1 MSKEDK
7 VNNSKSPAV
16 DDDDLDDLD
25 DYLDDFADD
34 ILSKPPGYDL
44 ENENKAAP
52 AASEPS
58 ETETLRETKTET
70 GADEPQEDQIADL
83 LKQLEK
89 DSPEAKQQFETLLKD
104 MTTLTE
110 KTPETS
116 TGEIEQDANLKDTIS
131 STLNRLKQSGAKVDQ
146 SIKDEQPDQ
155 LLADLLNQLN
165 IDGDGAGDGGDF
177 DITKLLADML
187 DQLASKD
194 ILYDP
199 LKDLS
204 TKYPEWIEQNKSK
217 ISEEELTRYTKQ
229 SDIVKSIVDKFE
241 EDSYSDSS
249 KPHREFV
256 SQKLEE
262 MQNSGNPPDDLVGD
276 FSKTGLPGFNFDSE
290 DIPEN
295 LDKELEQNCAQS

>member
-1 MSKEDK
+1 MSKEEELSK
-7 VNNSKSPAV
+7 NNSVEV
-16 DDDDLDDLD
+16 DEDDLDDLD

-44 ENENKAAP
+44 EKEKNT

-58 ETETLRETKTET
+58 EAETLKETTRPEK
-70 GADEPQEDQIADL
+70 GASEEDQLADL

-89 DSPEAKQQFETLLKD
+89 DSPEAKQQFESLLKD

-116 TGEIEQDANLKDTIS
+116 NGDIEQDANLKDTIS

-146 SIKDEQPDQ
+146 SIKDEQPDK
-155 LLADLLNQLN
+155 LLAELLNQMNL
-165 IDGDGAGDGGDF
+165 DGDGSGEGGDF

-217 ISEEELTRYTKQ
+217 LSLEELERYTKQ
-229 SDIVKSIVDKFE
+229 SVIVKSIVDKFE
-241 EDSYSDSS
+241 EESYSDSS

-276 FSKTGLPGFNFDSE
+276 FSKTGLPGFNFDSD
-290 DIPEN
+290 DIPDN